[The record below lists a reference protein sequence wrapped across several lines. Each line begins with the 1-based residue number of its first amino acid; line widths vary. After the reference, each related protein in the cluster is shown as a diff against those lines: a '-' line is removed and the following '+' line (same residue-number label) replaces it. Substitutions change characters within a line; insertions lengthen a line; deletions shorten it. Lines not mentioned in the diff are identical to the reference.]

1 MKYCG
6 DCKFYKTHLSLR
18 RRLEGY
24 SPLVENCVCE
34 ENKKV
39 EYSYLGPKVV
49 YIKSPKDINHD
60 NCCPWHK
67 RKGLWD
73 KICS

>member
-1 MKYCG
+1 MKFCEN
-6 DCKFYKTHLSLR
+6 CKWYESNFSLYR
-18 RRLEGY
+18 SLGGY
-24 SPLVENCVCE
+24 SPFVEKCVSE

-49 YIKSPKDINHD
+49 DVKSPKDINHD
-60 NCCPWHK
+60 NNCPWYK
-67 RKGLWD
+67 AKSFWD